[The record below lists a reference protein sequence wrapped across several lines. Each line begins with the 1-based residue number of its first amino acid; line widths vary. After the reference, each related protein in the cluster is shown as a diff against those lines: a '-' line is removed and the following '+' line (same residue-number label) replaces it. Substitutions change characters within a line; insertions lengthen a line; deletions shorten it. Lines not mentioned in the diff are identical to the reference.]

1 VAQPWATA
9 DSQKWKFTGS
19 QLLLKLISSMLI
31 QRNQQVDVRKPT
43 VAGRRGICLELLCL
57 QQVYVQLPQV
67 AVQHPFWGDV
77 SPFSRCEAAFSNPT
91 RNLIRLEPSNLTQ
104 TPSET

>member
-1 VAQPWATA
+1 MV
-9 DSQKWKFTGS
+9 S
-19 QLLLKLISSMLI
+19 

-43 VAGRRGICLELLCL
+43 VDSRRGISLELLCF

-77 SPFSRCEAAFSNPT
+77 SFVSRCEAAF
-91 RNLIRLEPSNLTQ
+91 LKTQ
-104 TPSET
+104 TKPDRLGILDEQSGTLFNRDLTSGIREFH